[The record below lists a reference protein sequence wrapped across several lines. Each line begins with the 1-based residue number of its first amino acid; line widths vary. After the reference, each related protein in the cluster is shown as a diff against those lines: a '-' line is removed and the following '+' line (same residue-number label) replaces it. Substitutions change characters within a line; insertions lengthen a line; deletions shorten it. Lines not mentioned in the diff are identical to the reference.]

1 MTPEELRSAELRE
14 KFRGHDPDEV
24 EGVLTKWA
32 AAIEQGERLSLA
44 DLMEQRFRPRFRGY
58 DPGEVKALIE
68 RPSSRTSRQRSVRS
82 VDIEP
87 LEFGDASS
95 QERRRPALNK
105 N

>member
-24 EGVLTKWA
+24 EAVLTKWA
-32 AAIEQGERLSLA
+32 AAIERGERLSLA

-68 RPSSRTSRQRSVRS
+68 RLIVENT
-82 VDIEP
+82 
-87 LEFGDASS
+87 
-95 QERRRPALNK
+95 
-105 N
+105 